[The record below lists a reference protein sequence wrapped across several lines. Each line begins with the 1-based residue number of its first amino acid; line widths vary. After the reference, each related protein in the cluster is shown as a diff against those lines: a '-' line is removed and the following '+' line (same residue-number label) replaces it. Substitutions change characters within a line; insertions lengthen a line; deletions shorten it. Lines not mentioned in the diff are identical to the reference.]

1 MIGTDN
7 PEQMMARGKTVE
19 TMGFLLASVK
29 DNTEIFQPDC
39 QQIMQVLIDM
49 SNKIESDDPLHK
61 AMFVV
66 Y

>member
-1 MIGTDN
+1 MPGLKRILGMIGTDN

-39 QQIMQVLIDM
+39 Q
-49 SNKIESDDPLHK
+49 
-61 AMFVV
+61 
-66 Y
+66 